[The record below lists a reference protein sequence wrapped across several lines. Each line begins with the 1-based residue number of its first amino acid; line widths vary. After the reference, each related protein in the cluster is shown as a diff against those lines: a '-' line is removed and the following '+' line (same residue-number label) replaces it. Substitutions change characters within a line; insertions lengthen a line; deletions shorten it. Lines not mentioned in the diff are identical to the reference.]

1 MNTFFISDTHFGHR
15 GIMEHCRPEFSSVEA
30 MDEFMIDQWNK
41 VVGQHDR
48 VYHLGDFAW
57 TVKDAKR
64 VRKRL
69 NGNIRLVAGNHDD
82 ILDLAEARLFQRIY
96 MWRVF
101 AEQGFIA
108 THVPMRQD
116 QLRNGCWMNVHGHI
130 HQEASPE
137 AFQRNVC
144 VEQTNYTPIA
154 MEELQ

>member
-1 MNTFFISDTHFGHR
+1 MNTFFTSDTHFGHR
-15 GIMEHCRPEFSSVEA
+15 SIIEYCRKQFSSVEE
-30 MDEFMIDQWNK
+30 MDEILIQNWNS
-41 VVGQHDR
+41 VVKPNDR

-64 VRKRL
+64 VRMRL

-82 ILDLAEARLFQRIY
+82 ILGLADAKLFQRIY
-96 MWRVF
+96 MWRIF
-101 AEQGFIA
+101 AEAGITA

-116 QLRNGCWMNVHGHI
+116 QLRHSFLNVHGHI
-130 HQEASPE
+130 HDKPSPE
-137 AFQRNVC
+137 SFQRCVC